1 VARRVDQIEVVD
13 LTISGFVAQRSGLR
27 FDGYPTLFFKIHGVQ
42 HLRAH
47 LTILQTPATLDDAVS
62 ESGFA
67 VIDVG
72 NDRKISDVIHQRKRL
87 ST

>member
-1 VARRVDQIEVVD
+1 
-13 LTISGFVAQRSGLR
+13 LG
-27 FDGYPTLFFKIHGVQ
+27 
-42 HLRAH
+42 AH
-47 LTILQTPATLDDAVS
+47 LAVLQTSASLDDPVS
-62 ESGFA
+62 ERGLA